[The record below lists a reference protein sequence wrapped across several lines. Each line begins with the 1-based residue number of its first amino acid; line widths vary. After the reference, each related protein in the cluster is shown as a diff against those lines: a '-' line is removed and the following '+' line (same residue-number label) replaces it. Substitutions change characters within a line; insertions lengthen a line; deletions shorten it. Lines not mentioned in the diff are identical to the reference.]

1 MNQLY
6 NPNKNLLYSF
16 NEQEFDKFFEE
27 QKKNYINLIS
37 MPNIFDLINKFHEK
51 EFYIQI
57 LKMNK

>member
-16 NEQEFDKFFEE
+16 NEEEFDKFFEE